1 MSTMWVYPGQ
11 GAQKVNM
18 LHDLPEHPLVRHY
31 LERAS
36 VALQCDVLTLDQ
48 PEALRSTEA
57 VQLCLY
63 LAGYIS
69 SSILLDEQVQ
79 PEYVA
84 GLSIGAWTAAA
95 VAGVYS
101 FEQGLQLVSLRGRLM
116 QEAYPSGYGMT
127 AIMNA
132 DKSQVTRWV
141 AEVYQQIGKVYL
153 ANINTANQIVISGL
167 EQAMQQV
174 VDIAKN
180 QGATAKKLNVSVP
193 SHCEL
198 LDEQAEQLVQAM
210 EKIPLNSAKFK
221 YLSGTSARLIHASE
235 QIKHDLIFNMCR
247 TIDWE
252 STVQAAWERGVRL
265 QIEVLPGS
273 VLTGL
278 ARKVFKEGSV
288 LSFQTTRT
296 DSLIVAMQKENA
308 ESNS

>member
-1 MSTMWVYPGQ
+1 MSSIWVYPGQ

-18 LHDLPEHPLVRHY
+18 LHDLPEHRLVQHY
-31 LERAS
+31 LDRAS
-36 VALQCDVLTLDQ
+36 VVLQRDVLTLDQ

-69 SSILLDEQVQ
+69 SAMLLDEQVQ
-79 PEYVA
+79 PDYVA

-101 FEQGLQLVSLRGRLM
+101 FEQGLKLVSLRGRLM

-127 AIMNA
+127 AIINA
-132 DKSQVTRWV
+132 DKSQVSQWV
-141 AEVYQQIGKVYL
+141 ADVYQQLGNIYV
-153 ANINTANQIVISGL
+153 ANLNAANQIVISGS
-167 EQAMQQV
+167 EIAMQQV
-174 VDIAKN
+174 IEIAKN
-180 QGATAKKLNVSVP
+180 QGAIAKKLNVSVP

-198 LDEQAEQLVQAM
+198 LDAQAQQLVQAM
-210 EKIPLNSAKFK
+210 AQIDLNPAKFK
-221 YLSGTSARLIHASE
+221 YLSGTSARLIYGAE
-235 QIKHDLIFNMCR
+235 QVKEDLIFNMCR

-265 QIEVLPGS
+265 HIEVLPGS

-278 ARKVFKEGSV
+278 ARKIFKEGSV
-288 LSFQTTRT
+288 LSFQTTRR
-296 DSLIVAMQKENA
+296 DSLICAMHQ
-308 ESNS
+308 ESA

>member
-153 ANINTANQIVISGL
+153 ANINAANQIVISGL

-288 LSFQTTRT
+288 LSFQTTRR
-296 DSLIVAMQKENA
+296 DSLIVAMRQ
-308 ESNS
+308 ESA

>member
-18 LHDLPEHPLVRHY
+18 LHDLPEHPLVQHY
-31 LERAS
+31 LDRAS
-36 VALQCDVLTLDQ
+36 MALQRDVLTLDQ

-63 LAGYIS
+63 LVGYIS
-69 SSILLDEQVQ
+69 SAILLDAAVQ
-79 PEYVA
+79 PDYVA

-101 FEQGLQLVSLRGRLM
+101 FEDGLKLVSLRGQLM

-132 DKSQVTRWV
+132 DKSQVTEWV
-141 AEVYQQIGKVYL
+141 DDVYQKRGTVYI
-153 ANINTANQIVISGL
+153 ANINAANQIVISGS
-167 EQAMQQV
+167 EKAMQQV
-174 VDIAKN
+174 VEIAKN
-180 QGATAKKLNVSVP
+180 QGAIAKKLNVRVP

-198 LDEQAEQLVQAM
+198 LDEQAQQLVLVM
-210 EKIPLNSAKFK
+210 ENIALHPAKFK
-221 YLSGTSARLIHASE
+221 YLSGTSARLIHATE
-235 QIKHDLIFNMCR
+235 QIKQDLIFNMCR

-252 STVQAAWERGVRL
+252 STVQVAWERGVRL

-288 LSFQTTRT
+288 LCFQGTRL
-296 DSLIVAMQKENA
+296 DSLICAMHE
-308 ESNS
+308 ERT

>member
-252 STVQAAWERGVRL
+252 STVQVAWERGVRL

-288 LSFQTTRT
+288 LYFQGTRL
-296 DSLIVAMQKENA
+296 DSLICAMHKESA
-308 ESNS
+308 

>member
-31 LERAS
+31 LDRAS
-36 VALQCDVLTLDQ
+36 VALQHDVLTLDQ

-288 LSFQTTRT
+288 LSFQTTRR
-296 DSLIVAMQKENA
+296 DSLIVAMRQ
-308 ESNS
+308 ESA

>member
-31 LERAS
+31 LDRAS
-36 VALQCDVLTLDQ
+36 VALQRDVLTLDQ

-153 ANINTANQIVISGL
+153 ANINTANQIVISGS

-198 LDEQAEQLVQAM
+198 LDEQAELLVQAM
-210 EKIPLNSAKFK
+210 ENIPLNSAKFK

-235 QIKHDLIFNMCR
+235 KIKHDLIFNMCR

-288 LSFQTTRT
+288 LYFQGTRL
-296 DSLIVAMQKENA
+296 DSLICAMHKESA
-308 ESNS
+308 

>member
-180 QGATAKKLNVSVP
+180 QGATAKKLNVTVP

-198 LDEQAEQLVQAM
+198 LDEQAELLVQAM
-210 EKIPLNSAKFK
+210 ENIPLNSAKFK

-235 QIKHDLIFNMCR
+235 KIKHDLIFNMCR

-288 LSFQTTRT
+288 LYFQGTRL
-296 DSLIVAMQKENA
+296 DSLICAMHKESA
-308 ESNS
+308 

>member
-36 VALQCDVLTLDQ
+36 VALQRDVLTLDQ

-63 LAGYIS
+63 LVGYIS
-69 SSILLDEQVQ
+69 SSILLNEQVQ

-153 ANINTANQIVISGL
+153 ANINTANQIVISGS

-180 QGATAKKLNVSVP
+180 QGATTKKLNVSVP

-198 LDEQAEQLVQAM
+198 LDEQAELLVQAM
-210 EKIPLNSAKFK
+210 ENMALHPAKFK

-235 QIKHDLIFNMCR
+235 KIKHDLIFNMCR

-288 LSFQTTRT
+288 LYFQGTRL
-296 DSLIVAMQKENA
+296 DSLICAMHKESA
-308 ESNS
+308 

>member
-1 MSTMWVYPGQ
+1 MSSIWVYPGQ

-18 LHDLPEHPLVRHY
+18 LHDLPEHRLVQHY
-31 LERAS
+31 LDRAS
-36 VALQCDVLTLDQ
+36 VALQRDVLTLDQ

-69 SSILLDEQVQ
+69 SAMLLDEQVQ
-79 PEYVA
+79 PDYVA

-101 FEQGLQLVSLRGRLM
+101 FEQGLKLVSLRGRLM

-127 AIMNA
+127 AIINA
-132 DKSQVTRWV
+132 DKSQVSQWV
-141 AEVYQQIGKVYL
+141 ADVYQQLGNIYV
-153 ANINTANQIVISGL
+153 ANLNAANQIVISGS
-167 EQAMQQV
+167 EIAMQQV
-174 VDIAKN
+174 IEIAKN
-180 QGATAKKLNVSVP
+180 QGAIAKKLNVSVP

-198 LDEQAEQLVQAM
+198 LDAQAQQLVQAM
-210 EKIPLNSAKFK
+210 AQIDLNPAKFK
-221 YLSGTSARLIHASE
+221 YLSGTSARLIYGAE
-235 QIKHDLIFNMCR
+235 QVKEDLIFNMCR

-265 QIEVLPGS
+265 HIEVLPGS

-278 ARKVFKEGSV
+278 ARKIFKEGSV
-288 LSFQTTRT
+288 LSFQTTRR
-296 DSLIVAMQKENA
+296 DSLIVAMHQQA
-308 ESNS
+308 MIAD

>member
-1 MSTMWVYPGQ
+1 MSSIWVYPGQ

-18 LHDLPEHPLVRHY
+18 LHDLPEHQLVQHY
-31 LERAS
+31 LDRAS
-36 VALQCDVLTLDQ
+36 VALQRDVLTLDQ

-69 SSILLDEQVQ
+69 SAMLLDEQVQ
-79 PEYVA
+79 PDYVA

-101 FEQGLQLVSLRGRLM
+101 FEEGLKLVSLRGRLM

-127 AIMNA
+127 AIINA
-132 DKSQVTRWV
+132 DKSQVSQWV
-141 AEVYQQIGKVYL
+141 ADVYQQLGNIYV
-153 ANINTANQIVISGL
+153 ANLNAANQIVISGS
-167 EQAMQQV
+167 EIAMQQV
-174 VDIAKN
+174 IEIAKN
-180 QGATAKKLNVSVP
+180 QGAIAKKLNVSVP

-198 LDEQAEQLVQAM
+198 LDAQAQQLVQAM
-210 EKIPLNSAKFK
+210 AQIDLNPAKFK
-221 YLSGTSARLIHASE
+221 YLSGTSARLIYGAE
-235 QIKHDLIFNMCR
+235 QVKEDLIFNMCR

-265 QIEVLPGS
+265 HIEVLPGS

-278 ARKVFKEGSV
+278 ARKIFKEGSV
-288 LSFQTTRT
+288 LSFQTTRR
-296 DSLIVAMQKENA
+296 DSLIVAMHQQA
-308 ESNS
+308 MIAD

>member
-36 VALQCDVLTLDQ
+36 VALQRDVLTLDQ

-153 ANINTANQIVISGL
+153 ANINAANQIVISGS

-288 LSFQTTRT
+288 LSFQTTRR
-296 DSLIVAMQKENA
+296 DSLIVAMRQ
-308 ESNS
+308 ESA

>member
-36 VALQCDVLTLDQ
+36 VALQRDVLTLDQ

-84 GLSIGAWTAAA
+84 GLSVGAWTAAA

-116 QEAYPSGYGMT
+116 QEAYPAGYGMT

-132 DKSQVTRWV
+132 DKSQVKRWV

-153 ANINTANQIVISGL
+153 ANINAANQIVISGS

-198 LDEQAEQLVQAM
+198 LDEQAELLVQAM
-210 EKIPLNSAKFK
+210 ENIPLNSAKFK

-235 QIKHDLIFNMCR
+235 KIKHDLIFNMCR

-288 LSFQTTRT
+288 LYFQGTRL
-296 DSLIVAMQKENA
+296 DSLICAMHKESA
-308 ESNS
+308 

>member
-1 MSTMWVYPGQ
+1 MSSIWVYPGQ

-18 LHDLPEHPLVRHY
+18 LHDLPEHQLVQHY
-31 LERAS
+31 LDRAS
-36 VALQCDVLTLDQ
+36 VALQRDVLTLDQ

-69 SSILLDEQVQ
+69 SAMLLDEQVQ
-79 PEYVA
+79 PDYVA

-101 FEQGLQLVSLRGRLM
+101 FEQGLKLVSLRGRLM

-127 AIMNA
+127 AIINA
-132 DKSQVTRWV
+132 DKSQVSQWV
-141 AEVYQQIGKVYL
+141 ADVYQQLGNIYI
-153 ANINTANQIVISGL
+153 ANLNAANQIVISGS
-167 EQAMQQV
+167 EIAMQQV
-174 VDIAKN
+174 IEIAKN
-180 QGATAKKLNVSVP
+180 QGAIVKKLNVSVP

-198 LDEQAEQLVQAM
+198 LDAQAQQLVQAM
-210 EKIPLNSAKFK
+210 AQIDLNPAKFK
-221 YLSGTSARLIHASE
+221 YLSGTSARLIYGAE
-235 QIKHDLIFNMCR
+235 QVKEDLIFNMCR

-265 QIEVLPGS
+265 HIEVLPGS

-278 ARKVFKEGSV
+278 ARKIFKEGSV
-288 LSFQTTRT
+288 LSFQTTRR
-296 DSLIVAMQKENA
+296 DSLIVAMHQQA
-308 ESNS
+308 MIAD

>member
-36 VALQCDVLTLDQ
+36 VALQRDVLTLDQ

-153 ANINTANQIVISGL
+153 ANINTANQIVISGS

-180 QGATAKKLNVSVP
+180 QGATTKKLNVSVP

-198 LDEQAEQLVQAM
+198 LDEQAELLVQAM
-210 EKIPLNSAKFK
+210 ENMALHPAKFK

-235 QIKHDLIFNMCR
+235 KIKHDLIFNMCR

-288 LSFQTTRT
+288 LYFQGTRL
-296 DSLIVAMQKENA
+296 DSLICAMHKESA
-308 ESNS
+308 

>member
-48 PEALRSTEA
+48 SEALRSTEA

-116 QEAYPSGYGMT
+116 QEAYPAGYGMT

-132 DKSQVTRWV
+132 DKSQVKRWV

-153 ANINTANQIVISGL
+153 ANINAANQIVISGS

-180 QGATAKKLNVSVP
+180 QGATAKKLNVTVP

-198 LDEQAEQLVQAM
+198 LDEQAELLVQAM
-210 EKIPLNSAKFK
+210 ENIPLNSAKFK

-235 QIKHDLIFNMCR
+235 KIKHDLIFNMCR

-288 LSFQTTRT
+288 LYFQGTRL
-296 DSLIVAMQKENA
+296 DSLICAMHKESA
-308 ESNS
+308 

>member
-48 PEALRSTEA
+48 SEALRSTEA

-69 SSILLDEQVQ
+69 SAILLDEQVQ

-116 QEAYPSGYGMT
+116 QEAYPAGYGMT

-153 ANINTANQIVISGL
+153 ANINAANQIVISGS

-180 QGATAKKLNVSVP
+180 QGATAKKLNVTVP

-198 LDEQAEQLVQAM
+198 LDEQAELLVQAM
-210 EKIPLNSAKFK
+210 ENIPLNSAKFK

-235 QIKHDLIFNMCR
+235 KIKHDLIFNMCR

-288 LSFQTTRT
+288 LYFQGTRL
-296 DSLIVAMQKENA
+296 DSLICAMHKESA
-308 ESNS
+308 

>member
-36 VALQCDVLTLDQ
+36 VALQRDVLTLDQ

-153 ANINTANQIVISGL
+153 ANINAANQIVISGS

-210 EKIPLNSAKFK
+210 ENIPLNSAKFK

-288 LSFQTTRT
+288 LSFQTTRR
-296 DSLIVAMQKENA
+296 DSLIVAMRQ
-308 ESNS
+308 ESA

>member
-153 ANINTANQIVISGL
+153 ANINTANQIVISGS

-288 LSFQTTRT
+288 LSFQTTRR
-296 DSLIVAMQKENA
+296 DSLIVAMRQ
-308 ESNS
+308 ESA

>member
-1 MSTMWVYPGQ
+1 MSSIWVYPGQ

-18 LHDLPEHPLVRHY
+18 LHDLPEHRLVQHY
-31 LERAS
+31 LDRAS
-36 VALQCDVLTLDQ
+36 VALQRDVLTLDQ

-69 SSILLDEQVQ
+69 SAMLLDEQVQ
-79 PEYVA
+79 PDYVA

-101 FEQGLQLVSLRGRLM
+101 FEQGLKLVSLRGRLM

-127 AIMNA
+127 AIINA
-132 DKSQVTRWV
+132 DKSQVSQWV
-141 AEVYQQIGKVYL
+141 ADVYQQLGNIYV
-153 ANINTANQIVISGL
+153 ANLNAANQIVISGS
-167 EQAMQQV
+167 EIAMQQV
-174 VDIAKN
+174 IEIAQN
-180 QGATAKKLNVSVP
+180 QGAIAKKLNVSVP

-198 LDEQAEQLVQAM
+198 LDAQAQQLVQAM
-210 EKIPLNSAKFK
+210 AQIDLNPAKFK
-221 YLSGTSARLIHASE
+221 YLSGTSARLIYGAE
-235 QIKHDLIFNMCR
+235 QVKEDLIFNMCR

-265 QIEVLPGS
+265 HIEFLPGS

-278 ARKVFKEGSV
+278 ARKIFKEGSV
-288 LSFQTTRT
+288 LSFQTTRR
-296 DSLIVAMQKENA
+296 DSLIVAMHQQA
-308 ESNS
+308 MIAD

>member
-18 LHDLPEHPLVRHY
+18 LHDLPEHPLVQHY

-153 ANINTANQIVISGL
+153 ANINTANQIVISGS

-221 YLSGTSARLIHASE
+221 YLSGTSARLIHATE

-288 LSFQTTRT
+288 LSFQTTRR
-296 DSLIVAMQKENA
+296 DSLIVAMRQ
-308 ESNS
+308 ESA

>member
-36 VALQCDVLTLDQ
+36 VALQRDVLTLDQ

-63 LAGYIS
+63 LVGYIS
-69 SSILLDEQVQ
+69 SSILLNEQVQ

-101 FEQGLQLVSLRGRLM
+101 FEQGLQLVSLRGRLI

-132 DKSQVTRWV
+132 DKSQVKRWV

-153 ANINTANQIVISGL
+153 ANINTANQIVISGS

-180 QGATAKKLNVSVP
+180 QGATAKKLNVTVP

-198 LDEQAEQLVQAM
+198 LDEQAELLVQAM
-210 EKIPLNSAKFK
+210 ENIPLNSAKFK

-235 QIKHDLIFNMCR
+235 KIKHDLIFNMCR

-288 LSFQTTRT
+288 LYFQGTRL
-296 DSLIVAMQKENA
+296 DSLICAMHKESA
-308 ESNS
+308 

>member
-18 LHDLPEHPLVRHY
+18 LHDLPEHPLVQHY

-153 ANINTANQIVISGL
+153 ANINAPNQIVISGS

-210 EKIPLNSAKFK
+210 EKIALHPAKFK
-221 YLSGTSARLIHASE
+221 YLSGTSARLIHATE

-252 STVQAAWERGVRL
+252 STVQAAWERGVKL

-288 LSFQTTRT
+288 LYFQGTRL
-296 DSLIVAMQKENA
+296 DSLICAMHKESA
-308 ESNS
+308 

>member
-1 MSTMWVYPGQ
+1 MSTIWVYPGQ

-18 LHDLPEHPLVRHY
+18 LHDLPEHQLVQYY
-31 LERAS
+31 LERAC
-36 VALQCDVLTLDQ
+36 VALQRDVLTLDQ
-48 PEALRSTEA
+48 PEALGSTEA

-69 SSILLDEQVQ
+69 SAILLDEQVQ

-95 VAGVYS
+95 VAGVFG
-101 FEQGLQLVSLRGRLM
+101 FEDGLKLVSLRGRLM
-116 QEAYPSGYGMT
+116 QEAYPSGYGMI
-127 AIMNA
+127 AIINA
-132 DKSQVTRWV
+132 DKSEVSQWV
-141 AEVYQQIGKVYL
+141 AEVYQKMGNIYI
-153 ANINTANQIVISGL
+153 ANFNAANQIVISGS
-167 EQAMQQV
+167 EMAMQQV
-174 VDIAKN
+174 VDIAKHK
-180 QGATAKKLNVSVP
+180 GAMAKKLNVSVP

-198 LDEQAEQLVQAM
+198 LNAQALQLAQA
-210 EKIPLNSAKFK
+210 INPIDLSPAKFK
-221 YLSGTSARLIHASE
+221 YLSGTSARLIYGVA
-235 QIKHDLIFNMCR
+235 QIKDDLIFNMCR

-273 VLTGL
+273 ILTGL

-296 DSLIVAMQKENA
+296 DSLIVAMHQQANHC
-308 ESNS
+308 

>member
-31 LERAS
+31 LDRAS
-36 VALQCDVLTLDQ
+36 VALQSDVLTLDQ

-153 ANINTANQIVISGL
+153 ANINTANQIVISGS

-288 LSFQTTRT
+288 LSFQTTRR
-296 DSLIVAMQKENA
+296 DSLIVAMRQ
-308 ESNS
+308 ESA

>member
-1 MSTMWVYPGQ
+1 MSSIWVYPGQ

-18 LHDLPEHPLVRHY
+18 LHDLPEHRLVQHY
-31 LERAS
+31 VDRAS
-36 VALQCDVLTLDQ
+36 VALQRDVLTLDQ

-69 SSILLDEQVQ
+69 SAMLLDEQVQ
-79 PEYVA
+79 PDYVA

-101 FEQGLQLVSLRGRLM
+101 FEQGLKLVSLRGRLM

-127 AIMNA
+127 AIINA
-132 DKSQVTRWV
+132 DKSQVSQWV
-141 AEVYQQIGKVYL
+141 ADVYQQLGNIYV
-153 ANINTANQIVISGL
+153 ANLNAANQIVISGS
-167 EQAMQQV
+167 EIAMQQV
-174 VDIAKN
+174 IEIAQN
-180 QGATAKKLNVSVP
+180 QGAIAKKLNVSVP

-198 LDEQAEQLVQAM
+198 LDAQAQQLVQAM
-210 EKIPLNSAKFK
+210 AQIDLNPAKFK
-221 YLSGTSARLIHASE
+221 YLSGTSARLIYGAE
-235 QIKHDLIFNMCR
+235 QVKEDLIFNMCR

-265 QIEVLPGS
+265 HIEVLPGS

-278 ARKVFKEGSV
+278 ARKIFKEGSV
-288 LSFQTTRT
+288 LSFQTTRR
-296 DSLIVAMQKENA
+296 DSLIVAMHQQA
-308 ESNS
+308 MIAD

>member
-36 VALQCDVLTLDQ
+36 VALQRDVLTLDQ

-63 LAGYIS
+63 LVGYIS
-69 SSILLDEQVQ
+69 SSILLNEQVQ

-101 FEQGLQLVSLRGRLM
+101 FEQGLQLVSLRGRLI

-153 ANINTANQIVISGL
+153 ANINTANQIVISGS

-180 QGATAKKLNVSVP
+180 QGATAKKLNVTVP

-198 LDEQAEQLVQAM
+198 LDEQAELLVQAM
-210 EKIPLNSAKFK
+210 ENIPLNSAKFK

-235 QIKHDLIFNMCR
+235 KIKHDLIFNMCR

-288 LSFQTTRT
+288 LYFQGTRL
-296 DSLIVAMQKENA
+296 DSLICAMHKESA
-308 ESNS
+308 

>member
-31 LERAS
+31 LDRAS
-36 VALQCDVLTLDQ
+36 VALQHDVLTLDQ

-116 QEAYPSGYGMT
+116 QEAYPAGYGMT

-132 DKSQVTRWV
+132 DKSQVKRWV

-153 ANINTANQIVISGL
+153 ANINAANQIVISGS

-198 LDEQAEQLVQAM
+198 LDEQAELLVQAM
-210 EKIPLNSAKFK
+210 ENIPLNSAKFK

-235 QIKHDLIFNMCR
+235 KIKHDLIFNMCR

-278 ARKVFKEGSV
+278 TRKVFKEGSV
-288 LSFQTTRT
+288 LSFQTTRR
-296 DSLIVAMQKENA
+296 DSLIVAMRQQA
-308 ESNS
+308 LIAG

>member
-153 ANINTANQIVISGL
+153 ANINTANQIV
-167 EQAMQQV
+167 
-174 VDIAKN
+174 
-180 QGATAKKLNVSVP
+180 
-193 SHCEL
+193 
-198 LDEQAEQLVQAM
+198 
-210 EKIPLNSAKFK
+210 
-221 YLSGTSARLIHASE
+221 
-235 QIKHDLIFNMCR
+235 
-247 TIDWE
+247 
-252 STVQAAWERGVRL
+252 
-265 QIEVLPGS
+265 
-273 VLTGL
+273 
-278 ARKVFKEGSV
+278 
-288 LSFQTTRT
+288 
-296 DSLIVAMQKENA
+296 
-308 ESNS
+308 

>member
-1 MSTMWVYPGQ
+1 MSSIWVYPGQ

-18 LHDLPEHPLVRHY
+18 LHDLPEHRLVQHY
-31 LERAS
+31 LDRAS
-36 VALQCDVLTLDQ
+36 VALQRDVLTLDQ

-69 SSILLDEQVQ
+69 SAMLLDEQVQ
-79 PEYVA
+79 PDYVA

-101 FEQGLQLVSLRGRLM
+101 FEEGLKLVSLRGRLM

-127 AIMNA
+127 AIINA
-132 DKSQVTRWV
+132 DKSQVSQWV
-141 AEVYQQIGKVYL
+141 ADVYQQLGNIYI
-153 ANINTANQIVISGL
+153 ANLNAANQIVISGS
-167 EQAMQQV
+167 EIAMQQV
-174 VDIAKN
+174 IEIAKN
-180 QGATAKKLNVSVP
+180 QGAIAKKLNVSVP

-198 LDEQAEQLVQAM
+198 LDAQAQQLVHAM
-210 EKIPLNSAKFK
+210 AQIDLNPAKFK
-221 YLSGTSARLIHASE
+221 YLSGTSARLIYAAE
-235 QIKHDLIFNMCR
+235 QIKEDLIFNMCR

-265 QIEVLPGS
+265 QIEALSGT

-278 ARKVFKEGSV
+278 ARQTFKEGTV
-288 LSFQTTRT
+288 LSFQGTRL
-296 DSLIVAMQKENA
+296 DSLICAMHQ
-308 ESNS
+308 ESA

>member
-1 MSTMWVYPGQ
+1 MSSIWVYPGQ

-18 LHDLPEHPLVRHY
+18 LHDLPEHRLVQHY
-31 LERAS
+31 LDRAS
-36 VALQCDVLTLDQ
+36 VALQRDVLTLDQ

-69 SSILLDEQVQ
+69 SAMLLDEQVQ
-79 PEYVA
+79 PDYVA

-101 FEQGLQLVSLRGRLM
+101 FEQGLKLVSLRGRLM

-127 AIMNA
+127 AIINA
-132 DKSQVTRWV
+132 NKSQVSQWV
-141 AEVYQQIGKVYL
+141 ADVYQQLGNIYV
-153 ANINTANQIVISGL
+153 ANLNAANQIVISGS
-167 EQAMQQV
+167 EIAMQQV
-174 VDIAKN
+174 IEIAQN
-180 QGATAKKLNVSVP
+180 QGAIAKKLNVSVP

-198 LDEQAEQLVQAM
+198 LDAQAQQLVQAM
-210 EKIPLNSAKFK
+210 AQIDLNPAKFK
-221 YLSGTSARLIHASE
+221 YLSGTSARLIYGAE
-235 QIKHDLIFNMCR
+235 QVKEDLIFNMCR

-265 QIEVLPGS
+265 HIEVLPGS

-278 ARKVFKEGSV
+278 ARKIFKEGSV
-288 LSFQTTRT
+288 LSFQTTRR
-296 DSLIVAMQKENA
+296 DSLIVAMHQQA
-308 ESNS
+308 MIAD

>member
-288 LSFQTTRT
+288 LSFQTTRR
-296 DSLIVAMQKENA
+296 DSLIVAMRQ
-308 ESNS
+308 ESA

>member
-36 VALQCDVLTLDQ
+36 VALQRDVLTLDQ

-288 LSFQTTRT
+288 LSFQTTRR
-296 DSLIVAMQKENA
+296 DSLIVAMRQ
-308 ESNS
+308 ESA

>member
-31 LERAS
+31 LDRAS
-36 VALQCDVLTLDQ
+36 VALQRDVLTLDQ

-116 QEAYPSGYGMT
+116 QEAYPAGYGMT

-132 DKSQVTRWV
+132 DKSQVKRWV

-153 ANINTANQIVISGL
+153 ANINAANQIVISGS

-180 QGATAKKLNVSVP
+180 QGATAKKLNVTVP

-198 LDEQAEQLVQAM
+198 LDEQAELLVQAM
-210 EKIPLNSAKFK
+210 ENIPLNSAKFK

-235 QIKHDLIFNMCR
+235 KIKHDLIFNMCR

-288 LSFQTTRT
+288 LYFQGTRL
-296 DSLIVAMQKENA
+296 DSLICAMHKESA
-308 ESNS
+308 

>member
-1 MSTMWVYPGQ
+1 MSSIWVYPGQ

-18 LHDLPEHPLVRHY
+18 LHDLPEHRLVQHY
-31 LERAS
+31 LDRAS
-36 VALQCDVLTLDQ
+36 VVLQRDVLTLDQ

-69 SSILLDEQVQ
+69 SAMLLDEQVQ
-79 PEYVA
+79 PDYVA

-101 FEQGLQLVSLRGRLM
+101 FEQGLKLVSLRGRLM

-127 AIMNA
+127 AIINA
-132 DKSQVTRWV
+132 DKSQVSQWV
-141 AEVYQQIGKVYL
+141 ADVYQQLGNIYV
-153 ANINTANQIVISGL
+153 ANLNAANQIVISGS
-167 EQAMQQV
+167 EIAMQQV
-174 VDIAKN
+174 IEIAKN
-180 QGATAKKLNVSVP
+180 QGAIAKKLNVSVP

-198 LDEQAEQLVQAM
+198 LDAQAQQLVQAM
-210 EKIPLNSAKFK
+210 AQIDLNPAKFK
-221 YLSGTSARLIHASE
+221 YLSGTSARLIYGAE
-235 QIKHDLIFNMCR
+235 QVKEDLIFNMCR

-265 QIEVLPGS
+265 HIEVLPGS

-278 ARKVFKEGSV
+278 ARKIFKEGSV
-288 LSFQTTRT
+288 LSFQTTRR
-296 DSLIVAMQKENA
+296 DSLIVAMHQQA
-308 ESNS
+308 MIAD

>member
-273 VLTGL
+273 VLTRL

-288 LSFQTTRT
+288 LSFQTTRR
-296 DSLIVAMQKENA
+296 DSLIVAMRQ
-308 ESNS
+308 ESA